1 MIGAVSFHYAF
12 RSLFRQPK
20 RTLLSVMGVGFG
32 TGIGFIAT
40 AVVSGSS
47 EMQIRAASESGA
59 GHIRVV
65 PEPWPE
71 TRKNSLRLNQP
82 QQVLAA
88 LESTSQVRAIA
99 QRARATGLLAFG
111 NRTAGVEVVG
121 VVPEAELNS
130 NRIVRKSKL
139 EGRYLNDDD
148 QNAVVIGKALSKKLD
163 VELEDD
169 LMVTISGKGE
179 MRSAMLR
186 IVGLVAT
193 GSTEMDSGICH
204 VLLDDVSEIT
214 GYQGPG
220 EVTALLQHSYQ
231 IDAVQQELNTRMLD
245 GNTVITWETIHPG
258 LAAGQ
263 KSDKAFSKMLAI
275 IIMIVVAL
283 GVASAQLTA
292 YLERRREFGILT
304 GLGMRARQ
312 VVALILMEAIL
323 IGLAGAI
330 LALAVGGP
338 ISYYLATT
346 GINVAE
352 LWGMELAIDNVLLEP
367 IIYGEFRFWIVWYAF
382 GVSIFAVL
390 LASIYPMWKT
400 VQTHPAEA
408 MRGD

>member
-1 MIGAVSFHYAF
+1 
-12 RSLFRQPK
+12 
-20 RTLLSVMGVGFG
+20 MGVGFG

-40 AVVSGSS
+40 AVVNGSS
-47 EMQIRAASESGA
+47 EMQVRAASESGA

-65 PEPWPE
+65 PAEWTE
-71 TRKNSLRLNQP
+71 TRKNSLRLTETEGI
-82 QQVLAA
+82 LAA
-88 LESTSQVRAIA
+88 LEETPEVRAVA

-121 VVPEAELNS
+121 VVPDAEFAS
-130 NRIVRKSKL
+130 NRIVRQGTL
-139 EGRYLNDDD
+139 EGRYLKDDD
-148 QNAVVIGKALSKKLD
+148 QNAVVIGKALSNKLD
-163 VELEDD
+163 VELDDD

-186 IVGLVAT
+186 IVGLLTT

-204 VLLDDVSEIT
+204 VLLDDVADIT
-214 GYQGPG
+214 GYEGPG
-220 EVTALLQHSYQ
+220 EISALLQSSHQ
-231 IDAVQQELNTRMLD
+231 IGSVQEALNTRMVD
-245 GNTVITWETIHPG
+245 GNTVISWEIVHPG
-258 LAAGQ
+258 LAAGR
-263 KSDKAFSKMLAI
+263 KSDQAFTRLLAV
-275 IIMIVVAL
+275 IIMIVVSL

-323 IGLAGAI
+323 IGIGGAV

-338 ISYYLATT
+338 VSYYLATT

-352 LWGMELAIDNVLLEP
+352 LWDMEMSIDNVLLEP
-367 IIYGEFRFWIVWYAF
+367 IIYGEFRLWIVWYAF

-390 LASIYPMWKT
+390 IASVYPAWKT
-400 VQTHPAEA
+400 IRTHPAEA